1 MQRRGGG
8 GILLLLLLLLAFGT
22 GFGGENPNKGDDDDG
37 DDGLGPCPDGYKF
50 TGAWLKLRR
59 DLQRDGHRGK
69 ALHDKLREALAAGTV
84 ERCEL
89 APEKPDVVI
98 PGGPTGPK
106 GDDDDKPDP
115 LIFIPGV
122 LDFDPKPADVDT
134 ITKDYCT
141 PATFHQVKA
150 GETWLGKSMMMTRYA
165 SSALYMAAK
174 EVGGLDNDA
183 ALEWASSGGRN
194 AHDAQVELAKIV
206 ACTPIN
212 DVRYGT
218 YAIGANDIVGA
229 TGRAIRLAATA
240 TPDHDRIR
248 AAQPMGRNVP
258 LGKPGDPL
266 SLSMEGVDP
275 NFHAR
280 PFLWLPG
287 IDLELLWQSNGYQW
301 RPGGKWKAGTSK
313 IAPPPAIYALGVT
326 DYTNSSNELWGCAPW
341 ATEIGA

>member
-1 MQRRGGG
+1 
-8 GILLLLLLLLAFGT
+8 
-22 GFGGENPNKGDDDDG
+22 
-37 DDGLGPCPDGYKF
+37 
-50 TGAWLKLRR
+50 LKLRR
-59 DLQRDGHRGK
+59 DLTRAGNHGK
-69 ALHDKLREALAAGTV
+69 ALQDKLRAALEAGTV
-84 ERCEL
+84 ERCEVDPN
-89 APEKPDVVI
+89 AKPDVVI

-106 GDDDDKPDP
+106 GDDDDDKPDP

-122 LDFDPKPADVDT
+122 LDFDDPKPADVDT

-141 PATFHQVKA
+141 PSTFHQVKE
-150 GETWLGKSMMMTRYA
+150 GETWLGKSQMMTRYA

-174 EVGGLDNDA
+174 EIGKLSNDA

-194 AHDAQVELAKIV
+194 GHDAQVELAKIV

-218 YAIGANDIVGA
+218 YAIGTNDNVGA

-240 TPDHDRIR
+240 TPDHERIR
-248 AAQPMGRNVP
+248 NAQPMGRNVP

-266 SLSMEGVDP
+266 ADSMHGVDP
-275 NFHAR
+275 SFHAR

-287 IDLELLWQSNGYQW
+287 IDLELLWQSDGYQW

-326 DYTNSSNELWGCAPW
+326 DYSNSGNDLWGCDPW
-341 ATEIGA
+341 ATEIGT